1 MNVPIPTRH
10 PDRPRPI
17 PAGVR
22 AIATA
27 LAIRKPTEQQWQVL
41 GERLTVGD
49 GPMDRLVEWMAAT
62 GMEQTRPL
70 FERALH
76 DGIAGIPDAPQP
88 LRDFFHT
95 YEAPPDWV
103 DADMVR
109 KGQRALRRGGAD
121 GMYVARDVSLL
132 GGYQFSGFNKTLI
145 RTGALEKGSNK
156 RFAETMQWAMDVI
169 SEDGLEPL
177 GAGYRSTLRVR
188 LIHSFVRRHVSAMP
202 DWRADEWGLPV
213 NQTDMA
219 ATLVGALVAP
229 AVGAVGMGVI
239 LSPSEYS
246 AVAHLT
252 RYVGWL
258 IGVEDQWLPR
268 DFRDS
273 VRVLAHTLSALAA
286 PDESSRQLA
295 VPMVEDPLA
304 WHYDTLPGLRR
315 RLARAQHLSITSA
328 FLGRRAV
335 QSLGLPSHSL
345 PWYPLLRLPLNL
357 ARSVAALAV
366 PGGMERA
373 DHRGRREHRKLL
385 RTMIGTDAATIGES
399 AVQVSQVA

>member
-1 MNVPIPTRH
+1 MTIPTRH
-10 PDRPRPI
+10 PESPRPI

-27 LAIRKPTEQQWQVL
+27 LAIKDPTPQQWQML

-49 GPMDRLVEWMAAT
+49 EPMDRLVEWMSDA

-70 FERALH
+70 FERALR
-76 DGIAGIPDAPQP
+76 DGIAAVPDAPAP
-88 LRDFFHT
+88 LRDFFESVET
-95 YEAPPDWV
+95 LPDWV
-103 DADMVR
+103 DVRLLR

-121 GMYVARDVSLL
+121 GMYIARDVSLL
-132 GGYQFSGFNKTLI
+132 GGYQFSGFNKTLL

-169 SEDGLEPL
+169 SEGGLERL
-177 GAGYRSTLRVR
+177 GVGYQSTIRVR

-229 AVGAVGMGVI
+229 AVGAIGMGVV
-239 LSPSEYS
+239 LSPSEFG

-268 DFRDS
+268 SFRDS
-273 VRVLAHTLSALAA
+273 VRVLAHTLSALAE
-286 PDESSRQLA
+286 PDESSKQLA
-295 VPMVEDPLA
+295 APMVEDPLA
-304 WHYDTLPGLRR
+304 WHYDALPGLRR
-315 RLARAQHLSITSA
+315 RIARAQHLSITSA
-328 FLGRRAV
+328 FLGRRTV
-335 QSLGLPSHSL
+335 RDLGLPSYAL
-345 PWYPLLRLPLNL
+345 PWYPLLRMPVNL
-357 ARSVAALAV
+357 ARSAAALGL

-373 DHRGRREHRKLL
+373 DQRGRREHRELL
-385 RTMIGTDAATIGES
+385 RTMIGANASATIGES
-399 AVQVSQVA
+399 AAHVGQVA